1 MKYIILH
8 HFIHF
13 LDVTFEY
20 SPLSHLQIFGI
31 YLTSLNQFKDF
42 WPCYFMYSSEKC
54 TDNFFRVRRL
64 IGGFNNLCRNI
75 YSGVGETV
83 DK

>member
-42 WPCYFMYSSEKC
+42 WPCYFT
-54 TDNFFRVRRL
+54 TDL
-64 IGGFNNLCRNI
+64 Q
-75 YSGVGETV
+75 
-83 DK
+83 K